1 MTENKN
7 IELYFRNGT
16 GYTVKVIKQDG
27 SVAGAGEVV
36 KFNINGVFYERK
48 TNENGTARLNLNLD
62 PGEYVI
68 TAEYKECKVSNK
80 IKVLPVLYASDLTKK
95 FSEAKAFPVLLVDGH
110 GKPLSGTNV
119 TFNING
125 VFYVRTT
132 NATGYANLNI
142 RLQAGEYIITSS
154 YNGENIANKV
164 TVTTG

>member
-1 MTENKN
+1 M
-7 IELYFRNGT
+7 
-16 GYTVKVIKQDG
+16 
-27 SVAGAGEVV
+27 
-36 KFNINGVFYERK
+36 
-48 TNENGTARLNLNLD
+48 NLNLG

-68 TAEYKECKVSNK
+68 TADYKGCKVSNK

-164 TVTTG
+164 TITTG